1 MKHIFLFLSLLFA
14 VQIGTAQETW
24 NACNSTVTVIPA
36 PSYDSTFVLE
46 APSRAALQKGMANWV
61 PTSSGGA
68 ASYLVYTALLTQSGT
83 SAPVATVLENTLG
96 GTVVW
101 TYVDV
106 GTYLGTLT
114 GAFAGDVICAPS
126 LGIDLNGYGLSSP
139 YSVYKDSDDAIVVST
154 YSDYSG
160 TGANDRLNGT
170 AYIEIKVY

>member
-1 MKHIFLFLSLLFA
+1 MKQIILFLSLLFA
-14 VQIGTAQETW
+14 VQIGTAQDTW

-61 PTSSGGA
+61 PASSGGG

-101 TYVDV
+101 TYNDV
-106 GTYLGTLT
+106 GNYSGTLT
-114 GAFAGDVICAPS
+114 GAFTTNTLIFPVYAGFNSQLYLD
-126 LGIDLNGYGLSSP
+126 P
-139 YSVYKDSDDAIVVST
+139 YTTINNSYFPDAINLQ
-154 YSDYSG
+154 
-160 TGANDRLNGT
+160 TGEVDSYLNNT
-170 AYIEIKVY
+170 LIEIRVY